1 MGDQCVVVVVVS
13 GSSAFRCS
21 TVCSGRRRRL
31 LLLLLLL
38 VVVVALVMMVGRED
52 MLVAVEVSQSP
63 TPAAL
68 SAASTVDVRT
78 ADWQSGDS
86 GVGLVVTR

>member
-13 GSSAFRCS
+13 GSWAFRCS
-21 TVCSGRRRRL
+21 TVCSGRRRRRL
-31 LLLLLLL
+31 LLLLLL
-38 VVVVALVMMVGRED
+38 VALVMMVGRED

-86 GVGLVVTR
+86 GVGLVITR

>member
-31 LLLLLLL
+31 LLLLLL
-38 VVVVALVMMVGRED
+38 VALVMMVGRED

-86 GVGLVVTR
+86 GVGLVITR

>member
-31 LLLLLLL
+31 LLLLLL
-38 VVVVALVMMVGRED
+38 VVALVMMVGRED

-86 GVGLVVTR
+86 GVGLVITR

>member
-13 GSSAFRCS
+13 GSWAFRCS

-31 LLLLLLL
+31 LLLLLL
-38 VVVVALVMMVGRED
+38 VVVALVMMVGRED

-86 GVGLVVTR
+86 GVGLVITR

>member
-1 MGDQCVVVVVVS
+1 MGDQCVVVVVVN
-13 GSSAFRCS
+13 GSWAFRCS

-31 LLLLLLL
+31 LLLLLL
-38 VVVVALVMMVGRED
+38 VALVMMVGRED

-86 GVGLVVTR
+86 GVGLVITR

>member
-13 GSSAFRCS
+13 GSWAFRCS

-31 LLLLLLL
+31 LLLLLL
-38 VVVVALVMMVGRED
+38 VALVMMVGRED

-86 GVGLVVTR
+86 GVGLVITR

>member
-31 LLLLLLL
+31 LLL
-38 VVVVALVMMVGRED
+38 VVALVMMVGRED

-86 GVGLVVTR
+86 GVGLVITR